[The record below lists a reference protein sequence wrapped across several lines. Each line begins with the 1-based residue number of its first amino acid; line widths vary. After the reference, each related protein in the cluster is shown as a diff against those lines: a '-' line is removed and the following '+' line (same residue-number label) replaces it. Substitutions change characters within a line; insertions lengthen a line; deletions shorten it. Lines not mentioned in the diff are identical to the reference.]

1 MLSTPLAS
9 RVLAARAAA
18 AYPKTEQLL
27 KRKQWGELIEHI
39 KQVDFGDDLHNY
51 LLARSLY
58 ELGFMDAAL
67 LYVETSI
74 FESSSTLRGKCIEC
88 LDFSLPVEAQIL
100 KGKILSAMS
109 NE

>member
-1 MLSTPLAS
+1 MLSTPLVS

-51 LLARSLY
+51 LLAR
-58 ELGFMDAAL
+58 
-67 LYVETSI
+67 
-74 FESSSTLRGKCIEC
+74 
-88 LDFSLPVEAQIL
+88 
-100 KGKILSAMS
+100 
-109 NE
+109 